1 MRLNS
6 VENAAVRKMDVSSL
20 LPASKHFIDGKQFE
34 RWKLHRILGGYPLIT
49 RAIIVSGC
57 YFLCL
62 QCVEIIDVSPG
73 HFTRSIPCG
82 NITYYAHSGF
92 GPDRE
97 RRGNDLKLV
106 SAVLF
111 DDQVGFILPN
121 QQHIPSA
128 AFDES
133 RY

>member
-20 LPASKHFIDGKQFE
+20 LPATKHVIDGEQFE
-34 RWKLHRILGGYPLIT
+34 GWKLHRIPGGYPLIART
-49 RAIIVSGC
+49 IIVSSC

-62 QCVEIIDVSPG
+62 QCVEIIDVSSA
-73 HFTRSIPCG
+73 HVTRSIPGG
-82 NITYYAHSGF
+82 NITYYTHSGF
-92 GPDRE
+92 GQDRE
-97 RRGNDLKLV
+97 GGGNDLKFV
-106 SAVLF
+106 STMLF